1 MMRIRKMTQADLA
14 PLYQLYL
21 AQEKQIPYQPKT
33 RFAQFAADLRTSRSY
48 PDTRHYEPKAEIAVV
63 AEVGGEIVAYA
74 DGCKVNEARGLVKD
88 NQAFIRMVIGS
99 REHADAAKKVI
110 RRVTQ
115 HLLKFSP
122 DTLQAFSSYIAPV
135 FRGFAGGK
143 LHSEW
148 SWLGQCLV
156 DEGYVADGCGLR
168 MSRPLPGRGNKPRPL
183 PLPEGVEIAP
193 LRRFDANGLQHLDP
207 KHVVRHHIR
216 EIALCENYYSG
227 AFVKGSS
234 FQYLFTLW
242 IISMPD
248 HQRKGYARWF
258 IRNALC
264 TAYEAGAKGAMLMTA
279 VDNFRS
285 QSLYFSEGYKTVE
298 NVCSFTYSGC

>member
-1 MMRIRKMTQADLA
+1 MKNAMMRIRKMTQADLA

-156 DEGYVADGCGLR
+156 DEGYVADGFGLR
-168 MSRPLPGRGNKPRPL
+168 MYRPLTGRGHKPPPHPRPPRPGRCPRASRSRPY
-183 PLPEGVEIAP
+183 A
-193 LRRFDANGLQHLDP
+193 D
-207 KHVVRHHIR
+207 
-216 EIALCENYYSG
+216 
-227 AFVKGSS
+227 
-234 FQYLFTLW
+234 
-242 IISMPD
+242 SMPTVCNTSTPSTSYD
-248 HQRKGYARWF
+248 TTSAKSPSVRTTTRVLLSKDRVSSICLRCGSFRCRTTSGKAMRAGSYATPFVRPTRPAQRGQ
-258 IRNALC
+258 C
-264 TAYEAGAKGAMLMTA
+264 
-279 VDNFRS
+279 
-285 QSLYFSEGYKTVE
+285 
-298 NVCSFTYSGC
+298 